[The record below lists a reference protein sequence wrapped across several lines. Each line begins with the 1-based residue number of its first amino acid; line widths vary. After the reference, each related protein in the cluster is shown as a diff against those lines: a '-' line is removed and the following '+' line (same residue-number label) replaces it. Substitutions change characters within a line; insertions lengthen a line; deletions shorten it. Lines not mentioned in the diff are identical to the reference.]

1 MNKHEKETAALY
13 ISACFDEMRKARLNN
28 DDAAYNRADADWK
41 NYRERI
47 KQILVMK
54 FEMFALDDYE
64 KTVLKPLH
72 EVMKITQV
80 FYSQR
85 VNGEQLKYPA

>member
-1 MNKHEKETAALY
+1 MNKREKETAAIYL
-13 ISACFDEMRKARLNN
+13 SACLDEMRKARIYN

-41 NYRERI
+41 SYHERI
-47 KQILVMK
+47 KQILIMK

-64 KTVLKPLH
+64 KTVIKPIH
-72 EVMKITQV
+72 EIMKITQV

>member
-13 ISACFDEMRKARLNN
+13 LSACFDEMRKARIYN
-28 DDAAYNRADADWK
+28 DDAAYNRADADFK
-41 NYRERI
+41 SYRERI
-47 KQILVMK
+47 KQLLEMK

-85 VNGEQLKYPA
+85 VNGQQLKYPA